1 MKRNSKDMK
10 KHVWMAFI
18 MVISMMS
25 CSSPEGQKRTVSAG
39 VLEYDSLS
47 IPIDY
52 PYLGFYYQTA
62 YYQEGKNLYW
72 AGYNHMLHS
81 IEVFDLTNR
90 CTVQSFELE
99 PEGPNGILK
108 NQMSKFSMNDSLFV
122 FECFRLGIK
131 VLSRKDGTLRK
142 TIVPLSEEEDF
153 QLNYRGGMDA
163 NYSGGFGMRW
173 NGECL
178 VMPIFAKNGQK
189 MDDAFALS
197 VNLRTSEIENLP
209 LAYPDVIKDELGKY
223 GSLTCPFLTVGEDRI
238 VYNFAYSSRVYVY
251 GKETGEV
258 EAFDMRSNATPNQS
272 EPKDANIKQRNFK
285 KNFEYERKTLRF
297 GEVYY
302 DKTSDTYVRMHHAER
317 AEMFG
322 EQNNYLIV
330 RRCKTGETLE
340 YELPKDFSTRYF
352 VTNGHA
358 YFLLKNKDDV
368 CLRFAVVDLKK

>member
-1 MKRNSKDMK
+1 MK
-10 KHVWMAFI
+10 KCIWIGVVLTGLLMA
-18 MVISMMS
+18 
-25 CSSPEGQKRTVSAG
+25 CSSHQEQKQTVSAG
-39 VLEYDSLS
+39 VLEYDSIS

-90 CTVQSFELE
+90 CTVQSYELE
-99 PEGPNGILK
+99 PEGPNAVLK
-108 NQMSKFSMNDSLFV
+108 NQIGNYVMNDSLFV
-122 FECFRLGIK
+122 FRGFRNDVK

-142 TIVPLSEEEDF
+142 TIIALSPEEDF
-153 QLNYRGGMDA
+153 QLNYRGGLDA
-163 NYSGGFGMRW
+163 EYSSSFGMRW
-173 NGECL
+173 NGDCL
-178 VMPIFAKNGQK
+178 VMPIFAKKGQK
-189 MDDAFALS
+189 MDDALALS

-238 VYNFAYSSRVYVY
+238 VYNFAYSSRVYIY

-258 EAFDMRSNATPNQS
+258 EAFDMKSNATPNQS

-285 KNFEYERKTLRF
+285 ENFEYERKTLRF

-302 DKTSDTYVRMHHAER
+302 DKISDTYVRMHHAER

-322 EQNNYLIV
+322 EQTNYLMI
-330 RRCKTGETLE
+330 RRCKTEETLE

-368 CLRFAVVDLKK
+368 CLRFAVVDLKRL